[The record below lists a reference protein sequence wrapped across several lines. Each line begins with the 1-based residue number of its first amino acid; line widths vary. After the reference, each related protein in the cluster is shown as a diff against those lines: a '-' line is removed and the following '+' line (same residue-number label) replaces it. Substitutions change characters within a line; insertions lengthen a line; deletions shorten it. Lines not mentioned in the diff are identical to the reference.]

1 MPATRCE
8 LGRKCDHGRVSSS
21 HTGPVTR
28 SPLVI
33 AAIWTATALTALGCL
48 VGALLAWSDGYQLNW
63 GGTRTGPLA
72 VTMGVAYPVL
82 GAAVLT
88 IRPRDRIGRV
98 LAVTGAFRAFSV
110 IALAWSYHG
119 LVADPGSLPAA
130 SSASILGGMAKV
142 MTLALLPLMLVWL
155 PDGRVNPPFRWV
167 PKADAGLVVLVLVAG
182 VVGWPV
188 QGAAILT
195 GSGPPSTRNSIA
207 DALLTV
213 LIAGQFVLSTLAVVS
228 LIDKL
233 REPGEVRQQLKWLL
247 FGAVMAVAGNTLGA
261 LVPVLWFAPS
271 AGFALL
277 VASLGIGVFRY
288 RLWEVDRLIKGTII
302 YGLLSAALISVLAG
316 AGVVAGSFLGTT
328 TGSVVAS
335 GLAAALAV
343 VLLRP
348 VHRSMQDGLDRVF
361 DRGSWEAIQRL
372 RAFTLGLAGDPPEPG
387 ALQALLGEVIA
398 DENLILTYRLAGV
411 GQVDP
416 WGQPTSTEWP
426 DHRPVEV
433 VAIGSGSAE
442 IAHRPMTDGDGNRLA
457 RVLAESRVALE
468 HGRMQAELHGQLVEI
483 RRSRVRLVSAIDA
496 ERRRIERDLH
506 DGVQARLVA
515 LGLALRSGQ
524 RQVGSEPGA
533 TADTLV
539 DEAVSGI
546 QDTICEIR
554 GLAQGVISPLLVSDG
569 LPGAL
574 GDLASRIPTPVTADV
589 DIAERPAGYIES
601 TAWYVTCE
609 GIANAL
615 KHAPGCGIA
624 VSIRADDHSLIVQV
638 SDGGQGGADAGRGS
652 GLAGLFDRVEAIGGS
667 LQLHSP
673 AGAGTTLRAVLPC
686 G

>member
-1 MPATRCE
+1 MTR
-8 LGRKCDHGRVSSS
+8 
-21 HTGPVTR
+21 
-28 SPLVI
+28 PLVI
-33 AAIWTATALTALGCL
+33 AALWTATALTVMGCAA
-48 VGALLAWSDGYQLNW
+48 GALLAWSDGYQLNW

-72 VTMGVAYPVL
+72 VAMGVAYPLL

-110 IALAWSYHG
+110 VALAWSYHG

-167 PKADAGLVVLVLVAG
+167 PKADAGLVLLVLVEG

-228 LIDKL
+228 LVDKL

-247 FGAVMAVAGNTLGA
+247 FGAVMAVAGNTLGT

-271 AGFALL
+271 VGFALL
-277 VASLGIGVFRY
+277 VVSLGIGVFRY
-288 RLWEVDRLIKGTII
+288 RLWDVDRLIKGTII
-302 YGLLSAALISVLAG
+302 YGLLSAALMSVLAG
-316 AGVVAGSFLGTT
+316 AGVAAGSLLGTT

-348 VHRSMQDGLDRVF
+348 VHRWMQDGLDRVF
-361 DRGSWEAIQRL
+361 DRGSWEAIQRI
-372 RAFTLGLAGDPPEPG
+372 RSFTVGLAGDPPDPG
-387 ALQALLGEVIA
+387 ALQGLLGEVV
-398 DENLILTYRLAGV
+398 DDQNLSLTYRLAG
-411 GQVDP
+411 GGLVDP
-416 WGQPTSTEWP
+416 WGQPAVP
-426 DHRPVEV
+426 GGHDDRPVEV
-433 VAIGSGSAE
+433 MTIGSGSAE
-442 IAHRPMTDGDGNRLA
+442 IAHRPMHGTDDNRLA

-483 RRSRVRLVSAIDA
+483 RRSRVRLVSAIDS

-506 DGVQARLVA
+506 DGVQARLIA

-524 RQVGSEPGA
+524 RQIGSAPGA
-533 TADTLV
+533 TADALV
-539 DEAVSGI
+539 DQAVSGI
-546 QDTICEIR
+546 QDTICEVR
-554 GLAQGVISPLLVSDG
+554 GFAQGVISPLLVSDG

-574 GDLASRIPTPVTADV
+574 SDLARRIPTPVTADI
-589 DIAERPAGYIES
+589 DIAERPAGFIES

-624 VSIRADDHSLIVQV
+624 VCIRGDVHQLVVQV
-638 SDGGQGGADAGRGS
+638 SDGGQGGADASRGS
-652 GLAGLFDRVEAIGGS
+652 GLAGLFDRVEAVGGS
-667 LQLHSP
+667 LQLRSP
-673 AGAGTTLRAVLPC
+673 VGAGTTLRAVLPC
-686 G
+686 GW